1 MPEEGCAEC
10 AKKRRRYS
18 SPSGAVDAARI
29 QTPETTE
36 VRSWT
41 SLPLIDTGNLPDDLD
56 LIGGSNKEYKA
67 WRIPASYFLPGG
79 ALNNTQFNIPGEVK
93 IENRQVT
100 PVYLVGNSV
109 TPIMPALARV
119 GETATDIAVVSDDG
133 VVTLMKNGYYTFP
146 RPHMY
151 EVGKTYYLS
160 QDREGEVIS
169 LRPGAGIVQPLF
181 SVVDQTTIS
190 INVQLY

>member
-1 MPEEGCAEC
+1 MSAGCPECE
-10 AKKRRRYS
+10 KKARRYS
-18 SPSGAVDAARI
+18 SPSGAVEAAHI

-41 SLPLIDTGNLPDDLD
+41 SLPLIDTANLPDDLD

-67 WRIPASYFLPGG
+67 WRIPATYFLPGG
-79 ALNNTQFNIPGEVK
+79 ALNNTQYNVPGKVTVEA
-93 IENRQVT
+93 RQVT

-109 TPIMPALARV
+109 APIVEARATV
-119 GETATDIAVVSDDG
+119 GETATDLAVVSDDG
-133 VVTLMKNGYYTFP
+133 VTTLMKNGYYTFS

-160 QDREGEVIS
+160 QDKAGEVIS
-169 LRPGAGIVQPLF
+169 VRPSAGVIQPLF
-181 SVVDQTTIS
+181 SVIDQLTIS

>member
-1 MPEEGCAEC
+1 MSEGCVEC
-10 AKKRRRYS
+10 GKKRRRYS
-18 SPSGAVDAARI
+18 SPTGAVDAARI

-41 SLPLIDTGNLPDDLD
+41 ALPLIDTANLPDDLD

-79 ALNNTQFNIPGEVK
+79 TLNNNQYKIPGEIK

-100 PVYLVGNSV
+100 PVYLRGNSV
-109 TPIMPALARV
+109 TPILPACAKNAE
-119 GETATDIAVVSDDG
+119 ETATDIAVQSSDG
-133 VVTLMKNGYYTFP
+133 TVVLMKSGYFTFD

-151 EVGKTYYLS
+151 EVGKVYYLS
-160 QDREGEVIS
+160 QTEEGEVIS
-169 LRPGAGIVQPLF
+169 VRPAAGIVQPLF
-181 SVVDQTTIS
+181 SVVDQLTIS

>member
-1 MPEEGCAEC
+1 MPKEGCTEC
-10 AKKRRRYS
+10 GKKNRRYS
-18 SPSGAVDAARI
+18 SPTGAVDAARI

-41 SLPLIDTGNLPDDLD
+41 SLPLIDTASLPDDLD
-56 LIGGSNKEYKA
+56 LIGGSNKEYKS
-67 WRIPASYFLPGG
+67 WRIPASYFIPGG
-79 ALNNTQFNIPGEVK
+79 ALNNTQYKVVGEVD

-100 PVYLVGNSV
+100 PVYLVGNSA
-109 TPIMPALARV
+109 TPVVPAQARA
-119 GETATDIAVVSDDG
+119 GETATDIAVLSEDG
-133 VVTLMKNGYYTFP
+133 EVTLMKNGYYTFA

-160 QDREGEVIS
+160 QTNEGEVVS
-169 LRPGAGIVQPLF
+169 VRPSAGLIQPLF
-181 SVVDQTTIS
+181 SVVDQLTIS

>member
-1 MPEEGCAEC
+1 MSEGCLEC
-10 AKKRRRYS
+10 GKKRYRYN
-18 SPSGAVDAARI
+18 SPTAAVDSARI
-29 QTPETTE
+29 QTNETTE

-41 SLPLIDTGNLPDDLD
+41 SLPLIDTANLPDDLD
-56 LIGGSNKEYKA
+56 LIGGSNKEYKS

-79 ALNNTQFNIPGEVK
+79 TFNNVQHKVPGQVK

-109 TPIMPALARV
+109 TPINPALAKV
-119 GETATDIAVVSDDG
+119 GETATDIAVLSEDG
-133 VVTLMKNGYYTFP
+133 EVTLMKNGYFTFA

-160 QDREGEVIS
+160 QTDEGEVIS
-169 LRPGAGIVQPLF
+169 VRPAAGIIQPLF
-181 SVVDQTTIS
+181 SVVDQLTIS